1 MTART
6 SRLPSLVLLA
16 AVVLAATLALLG
28 AAVAPAA
35 SGRGWGPG
43 QLHEWWSFDGSLHI
57 DDRLLECTKAPDGS
71 VYAVGATNENAPVT
85 KDIFLVKF
93 DSTGAHQWQLVYH
106 VPGSVTAGASAITT
120 DANNNVIVTGSLWDG
135 ADYDMFTA
143 KWNAAGTLVWY
154 AIQASAAG
162 GWDGGNDLV
171 TDSAGNVYAA
181 GMMDGW
187 TEGIVVKYA
196 AAEDPGNPG
205 HGDEQWVHHFLGTA
219 AYEQASCEA
228 IAIDS
233 SGRIYVTGY
242 RATATGGADIF
253 VSRLQADGGG
263 VWLRGY
269 NSYRKRG
276 DYATSIATG
285 NGGIWVAGN
294 ADKPHNAT
302 DVALL
307 HYSASGHRVWVR
319 TWDDSLHKGENV
331 AGLGIDRYGNAYL
344 AAEVWPTSS
353 AYKVALIKYA
363 HSGTRRWTKLYRGVT
378 GDTGGLQ
385 CSDMAVS
392 PGGSAWLVGSLF
404 TAGDAFWKV
413 VKYNRAG
420 KRLWTTTWPT
430 GQPGGPTSGQPWAC
444 VLSGT
449 SDLFVAGDG
458 VMTIGGR
465 NAVAAWFVR

>member
-1 MTART
+1 
-6 SRLPSLVLLA
+6 
-16 AVVLAATLALLG
+16 
-28 AAVAPAA
+28 
-35 SGRGWGPG
+35 
-43 QLHEWWSFDGSLHI
+43 
-57 DDRLLECTKAPDGS
+57 
-71 VYAVGATNENAPVT
+71 
-85 KDIFLVKF
+85 
-93 DSTGAHQWQLVYH
+93 
-106 VPGSVTAGASAITT
+106 VTAGASAITT

-162 GWDGGNDLV
+162 GWDGGNGLV
-171 TDSAGNVYAA
+171 ADSAGNVYAA

-187 TEGIVVKYA
+187 TEGVVVKYA
-196 AAEDPGNPG
+196 AAEDPANPG

-242 RATATGGADIF
+242 RATATGGVDIF

-449 SDLFVAGDG
+449 SDLFVAGDA
-458 VMTIGGR
+458 VQTIGGR
-465 NAVAAWFVR
+465 NATAGWFVWLESEAGGGVRIRRTPAPAQPQRRPSEACGVARRILLVDASSHQGGDHDGPRSVCASPASSSARPDIHPRHPCSRPQRIRAERLRPGPWCRDLAQELRRRRRRLR